1 MPSSIVNPKA
11 LEEAAALDAKFKKSG
26 PVGPLHGIPVL
37 LKDNVN
43 TKDMPTTGGSKSLE
57 GYVPP
62 NDAFI
67 TKKLRDAGAIIIAK
81 VNLHEFAVW
90 GESVSSM
97 LGQTLNPYDLT
108 RTPGGS
114 SGGTGAGLAANFGI
128 LGIGTDTV
136 NSIRSP
142 ASANSIV
149 GIRPTIGLVSRD
161 GIIPYSFTQD
171 AAGPMA
177 RTVTD
182 ATKMLNVLTG
192 YDPGDQA
199 TAWSIGNIQKD
210 YAKYLKKDGL
220 KGKRIGILR
229 SFFGTQ
235 PIHEEVNAVTNK
247 AIEDCKKMGATL
259 VELNT
264 PDIDSG
270 KIANDIS
277 VHLYDL
283 RPDLDSYL
291 GDPKAN
297 TPVKSLEQIIAS
309 GKYHPGIEKNIKE
322 AMTLKHDASY
332 YERLAKRT
340 KLQDRV
346 MAHHGRTEARRPH
359 LPAPEAARRP
369 RGRHPGRAQR
379 KPRLRDGLPLHRG
392 ARRVH
397 EAHRFGEDRRARRSG
412 VLRAAL
418 DGGAA
423 DRDRLRLRAGHEE
436 SSPSRDDAE
445 ARRRDVT
452 FFRKENRQT
461 MDKSGYTLLPNRA
474 DNKCFGCGPA
484 NPQGLQMQFY
494 TNGETVA
501 SWITV
506 PPHLC
511 GWSNLAHGG
520 ILFTALDEIMGR
532 TMIYLLQRFILTKSM
547 TIEYLKPVPHGR
559 EFKVEGR
566 ILEVRSE
573 REAAAE
579 GIITNDAGEICTRA
593 TGLWATF
600 TPDSARKLGV
610 ADDETFRWFE
620 QVIATKR

>member
-1 MPSSIVNPKA
+1 MAKFKLEEATIADVHKAFKSGELTAKKLVAMYLKRIEAYDRKGPKLNAVITVNPKA
-11 LEEAAALDAKFKKSG
+11 LEEAAALDAKFRKSG
-26 PVGPLHGIPVL
+26 PAGPLHGIPVL

-43 TKDMPTTGGSKSLE
+43 TKDMPTTGGSRSLE

-62 NDAFI
+62 RDAAI
-67 TKKLRDAGAIIIAK
+67 TKKLRDAGAIVIAK
-81 VNLHEFAVW
+81 ANLHEFAVW

-149 GIRPTIGLVSRD
+149 GIHPTIGLVSRD

-182 ATKMLNVLTG
+182 AAKMLNVLTG
-192 YDPGDQA
+192 YDPGDEA
-199 TAWSIGNIQKD
+199 TAWSLGHIEKD

-229 SFFGTQ
+229 NFFGTQ

-247 AIEDCKKMGATL
+247 AIEDCRKLGATL

-264 PDIDSG
+264 PDLDSG
-270 KIANDIS
+270 KIAGDIS

-340 KLQDRV
+340 KLQDRI
-346 MAHHGRTEARRPH
+346 MALMAEQTLDALIFPHQKRPVVPVGGTQVERNGSLGSVTGFPSIVVPGGFTKPTESAAIGVPIGVEFFGRPWTE
-359 LPAPEAARRP
+359 
-369 RGRHPGRAQR
+369 
-379 KPRLRDGLPLHRG
+379 GLLIGIGYAYEQGTKH
-392 ARRVH
+392 RRV
-397 EAHRFGEDRRARRSG
+397 
-412 VLRAAL
+412 
-418 DGGAA
+418 
-423 DRDRLRLRAGHEE
+423 
-436 SSPSRDDAE
+436 
-445 ARRRDVT
+445 
-452 FFRKENRQT
+452 
-461 MDKSGYTLLPNRA
+461 
-474 DNKCFGCGPA
+474 PA
-484 NPQGLQMQFY
+484 TTPKL
-494 TNGETVA
+494 
-501 SWITV
+501 
-506 PPHLC
+506 
-511 GWSNLAHGG
+511 
-520 ILFTALDEIMGR
+520 
-532 TMIYLLQRFILTKSM
+532 
-547 TIEYLKPVPHGR
+547 
-559 EFKVEGR
+559 
-566 ILEVRSE
+566 
-573 REAAAE
+573 
-579 GIITNDAGEICTRA
+579 AGE
-593 TGLWATF
+593 
-600 TPDSARKLGV
+600 K
-610 ADDETFRWFE
+610 
-620 QVIATKR
+620 